1 MAGTLVVSTINSGNQ
16 AFNIDDI
23 AKGLVKAWVNFDG
36 TTSPITIRRS
46 LNVTSITDNG
56 TGKYTVNFTTPM
68 ESADYVTALSSYYG
82 TANTMRQ
89 SMLKHNGQS
98 VASLDVVN
106 VFVAANNG
114 ATLYDTEFA
123 QVAVIA
129 S

>member
-1 MAGTLVVSTINSGNQ
+1 MAGKLVVGTVSSGAST
-16 AFNIDDI
+16 FEIDAI

-36 TTSPITIRRS
+36 TSSPIIIRRS

-56 TGKYTVNFTTPM
+56 TGNYTVNFTTPM

-98 VASLDVVN
+98 LASLNVVN

-129 S
+129 P